1 MEERNAVEQLI
12 PKAISAGQSSER
24 NGDKVSFQEGGIC
37 QLDPEVVEVSML
49 LLGRQAAALEAEA
62 RCRGIT
68 TAQLIR
74 QLIRHFLG
82 EEVLSWAVIDND
94 H

>member
-12 PKAISAGQSSER
+12 PKAIVAGRSSE
-24 NGDKVSFQEGGIC
+24 NNSDKVSFQDGGIC
-37 QLDPEVVEVSML
+37 QLDEEVVEVSML

-62 RCRGIT
+62 RCRRMT

-74 QLIRHFLG
+74 QLIHHFLRG
-82 EEVLSWAVIDND
+82 EGLS
-94 H
+94 